1 MSMCTRTL
9 WFYIQKNSIAQLSTT
24 CSSEEEK
31 NCLLNSGKYLRYLL
45 LEVKKKLRWGNTSL
59 ILYKDVSFHT
69 QEHNPGF
76 KKMHA
81 ASSKKQLEGWRDGS
95 ALRST
100 YSSCKSAQESLPVP
114 MSEAS
119 QLPEVFRRPDLQG
132 HLHLS
137 AQTLK
142 EVHII

>member
-76 KKMHA
+76 KKMYA

-100 YSSCKSAQESLPVP
+100 YSSCRVPKSH
-114 MSEAS
+114 S
-119 QLPEVFRRPDLQG
+119 QYLCQKPLNFLKFPDALTSKGTCTWVHRPWKRY
-132 HLHLS
+132 
-137 AQTLK
+137 T
-142 EVHII
+142 